1 MAIMIVFN
9 PGAYLEVINNPEIL
23 KGYERGGKEDM
34 LKKGPVGYPKDFEHL
49 EEIKYKHF
57 IFSKNYK
64 DSEISK
70 TDFAQNVIAD
80 YQGLF
85 PLVQYLNLA
94 MSFSGNE

>member
-1 MAIMIVFN
+1 MKPNMESILSFLRTLAQ
-9 PGAYLEVINNPEIL
+9 NNNREWFT
-23 KGYERGGKEDM
+23 DH
-34 LKKGPVGYPKDFEHL
+34 KKNYL

-70 TDFAQNVIAD
+70 KGFAQNVIAN

-94 MSFSGNE
+94 ISFSGNE